1 MTGGIHSRPQT
12 APSQSSSGD
21 KNNRNRPASILRST
35 SNSSAASSPRFTF
48 DFIDDD
54 ASFSASTIKSQS
66 SQQHLQHLQQ
76 EHSSPRHSTARL
88 SPSRLDARYSS
99 RLPPSYGNHGYS
111 GSQYGGSQLLSSPNH
126 RSYTTSAN
134 SSHGSEEIK
143 RNLFGGSVNSSSN
156 DGNNSSSAMDVS
168 TDFMDVSSNNSINN
182 STNITP
188 SNTPRSRRSNPSP
201 RSSNRWTMGMLPPSS
216 PANRTSSIA
225 SSSRPHSVVTTT
237 TSTSNVPST
246 FLTSSPRKRGIVTGV
261 SSPLSGNLSRAAAQ
275 QSALSPSVA
284 SGPANNGSVTTTP
297 SSASNNGTNNGLSVD
312 CYERN
317 GAGDRFIP
325 SRALS
330 NFDFELPAGTGC
342 GRNRGGSDGRRG
354 NSSSSDAND
363 GGAADGRTPL
373 ATAPSFGATMMGGAP
388 APDPPSAAARATGG
402 GGSNAPAAGPDG
414 RPTTVDPAFSDDAAS
429 ADGRPER
436 HDATNRQPLLY
447 DALLRS
453 ELLGENVDP
462 AMHSVQSPTGLV
474 HGTNAAGGGVGN
486 GGGGNGVVT
495 PFRER
500 SNNLRFSPN
509 NHNGRQ
515 FYRGARERHSSI
527 VNSFGLAPVSMGPN
541 QRASLGSYTERCK
554 RKIAKVP
561 TKVLDAPALQD
572 DFYLNLVD
580 WSSQNVLAVG
590 LGSCVYLWSAA
601 TSRVTQLCD
610 LSSTE
615 DAVTSVAWSEGG
627 RHLAIGSTRGDVQ
640 LWDASATK
648 LVRTMTGHSA
658 RVGALSW
665 KLAGGGGACG
675 SAPGHSSLLASG
687 SRDRLIHLR
696 DPRSDSAYEM
706 RLCGHKQ
713 EVCGLK
719 WSFDERSMLAS
730 GGNDNKL
737 LVWDVK
743 KHAQP
748 FHTFADHTAA
758 VKAIAWS
765 PHQHG
770 LLASGGGTADRCIR
784 FWNCLT
790 GQGINCID
798 TGSQVCNLAF
808 SKNCNELVSTH
819 GYSLN
824 QIVVWK
830 YPSMQKIATLTG
842 HTYRVLYLALSP
854 DGSTIV
860 TGAGDETLRFWQVFP
875 GPQKENKA
883 GGLLFPA
890 GMPGSVI
897 R

>member
-1 MTGGIHSRPQT
+1 
-12 APSQSSSGD
+12 
-21 KNNRNRPASILRST
+21 
-35 SNSSAASSPRFTF
+35 
-48 DFIDDD
+48 
-54 ASFSASTIKSQS
+54 
-66 SQQHLQHLQQ
+66 
-76 EHSSPRHSTARL
+76 
-88 SPSRLDARYSS
+88 
-99 RLPPSYGNHGYS
+99 
-111 GSQYGGSQLLSSPNH
+111 
-126 RSYTTSAN
+126 
-134 SSHGSEEIK
+134 
-143 RNLFGGSVNSSSN
+143 
-156 DGNNSSSAMDVS
+156 
-168 TDFMDVSSNNSINN
+168 
-182 STNITP
+182 
-188 SNTPRSRRSNPSP
+188 
-201 RSSNRWTMGMLPPSS
+201 
-216 PANRTSSIA
+216 
-225 SSSRPHSVVTTT
+225 
-237 TSTSNVPST
+237 
-246 FLTSSPRKRGIVTGV
+246 
-261 SSPLSGNLSRAAAQ
+261 
-275 QSALSPSVA
+275 
-284 SGPANNGSVTTTP
+284 
-297 SSASNNGTNNGLSVD
+297 
-312 CYERN
+312 
-317 GAGDRFIP
+317 
-325 SRALS
+325 
-330 NFDFELPAGTGC
+330 
-342 GRNRGGSDGRRG
+342 
-354 NSSSSDAND
+354 
-363 GGAADGRTPL
+363 
-373 ATAPSFGATMMGGAP
+373 MGG
-388 APDPPSAAARATGG
+388 PS
-402 GGSNAPAAGPDG
+402 
-414 RPTTVDPAFSDDAAS
+414 
-429 ADGRPER
+429 
-436 HDATNRQPLLY
+436 
-447 DALLRS
+447 
-453 ELLGENVDP
+453 
-462 AMHSVQSPTGLV
+462 
-474 HGTNAAGGGVGN
+474 
-486 GGGGNGVVT
+486 VVT

-500 SNNLRFSPN
+500 SNNLRFSPDGGDRRSYQNSLYAN
-509 NHNGRQ
+509 NNSPLRHD
-515 FYRGARERHSSI
+515 ERSS
-527 VNSFGLAPVSMGPN
+527 VVGSFRLSPVSSSGGR
-541 QRASLGSYTERCK
+541 RANALGSYAGGMRCK

-610 LSSTE
+610 LSATE

-640 LWDASATK
+640 LWDAPAGR
-648 LVRTMTGHSA
+648 LIRTMPGHTA

-665 KLAGGGGACG
+665 KLSGGGGGASSGLPSSC
-675 SAPGHSSLLASG
+675 SSLLASG

-696 DPRSDSAYEM
+696 DPRSDSPYEM

-713 EVCGLK
+713 EVCGLR

-737 LVWDVK
+737 LVWDVRRGS
-743 KHAQP
+743 ASSSSMQP
-748 FHTFADHTAA
+748 LHTFADHTAA

-790 GQGINCID
+790 GQGISCVD

-808 SKNCNELVSTH
+808 SRNCNELVSTH